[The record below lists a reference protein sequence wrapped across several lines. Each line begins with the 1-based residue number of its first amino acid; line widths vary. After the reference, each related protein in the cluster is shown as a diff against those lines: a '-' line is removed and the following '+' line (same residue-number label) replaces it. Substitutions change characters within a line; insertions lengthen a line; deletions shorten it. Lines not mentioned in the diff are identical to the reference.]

1 MSEFFSFIF
10 DRLTD
15 PLGLPIEAWKA
26 WLILLVIGAVAYKIA
41 FSIVGDMY
49 DDGWITSSVGGSF
62 FHWVI
67 RLLVFV
73 PIWALTYGVIWVGK
87 LIVAHWAAALA
98 VAGGV
103 LMITVAVRFIHHR
116 RCKGGT
122 SNA

>member
-1 MSEFFSFIF
+1 MSAFFSFFF

-15 PLGLPIEAWKA
+15 PLGLPIEAWKG

-49 DDGWITSSVGGSF
+49 DDGWITSSIGGSF

-73 PIWALTYGVIWVGK
+73 PIWALTYGVIWVPK
-87 LIVAHWAAALA
+87 LIVAQRAAALA

-103 LMITVAVRFIHHR
+103 LVITVAEWFIHHR